1 MKIGKVSEGHEAGV
15 PRGGGAVDDIIGD
28 IHKCIGEA
36 LLRLLMDYDDG
47 HADCSSLPGPKC
59 DLLPLFNKK
68 LGYLRVD

>member
-15 PRGGGAVDDIIGD
+15 PGGGGAVDDIIGD

-36 LLRLLMDYDDG
+36 LLRLLMDYDVSVKGRDG

-59 DLLPLFNKK
+59 DTSSIIQ
-68 LGYLRVD
+68 